1 MTGTECL
8 NPRSPAT
15 KQTHLP
21 KMAVTTLRLMLPPK
35 PPPPHP
41 NSSPE
46 TDDGRWRR
54 RRRPHRTAPARWSQ
68 VAALFLFILSSRS
81 SAETIVKEKV
91 ISNKQTWTAAESPFV
106 VRHDILVESGGELTI
121 EPGVD
126 VRFSPEVGITVRGVL
141 VADGLEDR
149 KIRDGRECLLS
160 PISITL
166 HMITTC
172 STAWNESIGEMH
184 YQHRG

>member
-8 NPRSPAT
+8 NPRTPAT

-21 KMAVTTLRLMLPPK
+21 KMAVTTLRLMPSPK
-35 PPPPHP
+35 PPK
-41 NSSPE
+41 STPE

-54 RRRPHRTAPARWSQ
+54 RRRPHRTARPGIRWSQ
-68 VAALFLFILSSRS
+68 VAAALFLFVLSSSRSS

-91 ISNKQTWTAAESPFV
+91 ISNKQAWTAAESPFV
-106 VRHDILVESGGELTI
+106 VRHDLLVESGGELTI

-126 VRFSPEVGITVRGVL
+126 VRFAPEVGITVRGVL

-149 KIRDGRECLLS
+149 KIRDGRTRMLALS
-160 PISITL
+160 DIKY
-166 HMITTC
+166 TT
-172 STAWNESIGEMH
+172 STH
-184 YQHRG
+184 D

>member
-1 MTGTECL
+1 MT
-8 NPRSPAT
+8 
-15 KQTHLP
+15 
-21 KMAVTTLRLMLPPK
+21 
-35 PPPPHP
+35 
-41 NSSPE
+41 
-46 TDDGRWRR
+46 
-54 RRRPHRTAPARWSQ
+54 
-68 VAALFLFILSSRS
+68 ALFLFILSSRS

-149 KIRDGRECLLS
+149 KIRDRRECLLS

>member
-1 MTGTECL
+1 MTGTECF

-21 KMAVTTLRLMLPPK
+21 KMAVTTLRLMLPSPK
-35 PPPPHP
+35 PP

-54 RRRPHRTAPARWSQ
+54 RRRRPHRTAPGIIRWSQ
-68 VAALFLFILSSRS
+68 VAAALFLFVLSSSRSS

-91 ISNKQTWTAAESPFV
+91 ISNKQAWTAAESPFV
-106 VRHDILVESGGELTI
+106 VRHDLLVESGGELTI

-126 VRFSPEVGITVRGVL
+126 VRFAPEVGITVRGVL

-149 KIRDGRECLLS
+149 KIRDGRTPMLALS
-160 PISITL
+160 DIKYT
-166 HMITTC
+166 
-172 STAWNESIGEMH
+172 
-184 YQHRG
+184 